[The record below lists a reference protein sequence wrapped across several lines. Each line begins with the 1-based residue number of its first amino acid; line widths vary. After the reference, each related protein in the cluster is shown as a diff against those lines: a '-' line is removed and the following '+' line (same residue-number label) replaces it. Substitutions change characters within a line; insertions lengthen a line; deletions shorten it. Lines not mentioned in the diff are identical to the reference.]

1 LSLLCRK
8 GAICNRTDSRVG
20 GEHGNHTSLLRMAY
34 LGIQRLSSDG

>member
-1 LSLLCRK
+1 MSLLCRK

-20 GEHGNHTSLLRMAY
+20 GEHGNHTSLRMAY